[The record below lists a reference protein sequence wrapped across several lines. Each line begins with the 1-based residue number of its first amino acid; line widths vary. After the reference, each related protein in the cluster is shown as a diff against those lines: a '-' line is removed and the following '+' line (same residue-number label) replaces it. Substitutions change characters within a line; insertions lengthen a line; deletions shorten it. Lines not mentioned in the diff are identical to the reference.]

1 MRKFQLTLAFVDQR
15 PSQIDEEVMSQVANR
30 FIMHLTDKRDMDTT
44 VGTLTDPQQYR
55 NIISGLLKREC
66 LVYGDAIAVPTIINI
81 KDYHNEQAIKQSLKI
96 EKTQAEIKEELA
108 KGDMRKLFGKK
119 E

>member
-1 MRKFQLTLAFVDQR
+1 
-15 PSQIDEEVMSQVANR
+15 
-30 FIMHLTDKRDMDTT
+30 MHLTDKRDMDTT

-55 NIISGLLKREC
+55 KIISGLLKREC
-66 LVYGDAIAVPTIINI
+66 LVYGDAIAVPSIITI
-81 KDYHNEQAIKQSLKI
+81 KDYHDEKAIKKSLGVT
-96 EKTQAEIKEELA
+96 KTQAEVKVEIA